1 MRTFFCAKFHS
12 LSLALLPMLVEGRTG
27 FDPPG
32 NGIIDSVASPSFMRV
47 DSKVHWITLIFMQ
60 WRSKKLVCLRKFCN
74 PPSI

>member
-60 WRSKKLVCLRKFCN
+60 WRSKKLV
-74 PPSI
+74 